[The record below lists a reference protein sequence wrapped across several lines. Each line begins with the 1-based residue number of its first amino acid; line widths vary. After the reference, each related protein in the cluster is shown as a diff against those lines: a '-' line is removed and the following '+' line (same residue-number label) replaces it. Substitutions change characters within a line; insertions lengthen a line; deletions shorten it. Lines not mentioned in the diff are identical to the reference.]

1 MSIISILDKRY
12 FFLFYPFL
20 GNLTTHIT
28 ILKIRKKSTYQLIL
42 HQYNFA
48 HNAIF
53 HDIYG
58 RSLGC
63 QVKLKANGLSGGQN
77 GFDQTAINIVFVE
90 VRTTLVNFTLEQAW
104 TSIEPEMNIRKNISF
119 FLLKYMNI
127 VFSVFVLAFLFCL
140 VFSNWSFWQFRRVA
154 KKPKKCNKMGYN
166 FFLSNH
172 QRIPYPKVLIPQ
184 KSTLW
189 SKIGWGKK

>member
-1 MSIISILDKRY
+1 MYL
-12 FFLFYPFL
+12 FL
-20 GNLTTHIT
+20 GNLKTNIT
-28 ILKIRKKSTYQLIL
+28 ILKIRKKSTNQLIL

-90 VRTTLVNFTLEQAW
+90 VRTTLVNFTLEQA
-104 TSIEPEMNIRKNISF
+104 
-119 FLLKYMNI
+119 
-127 VFSVFVLAFLFCL
+127 
-140 VFSNWSFWQFRRVA
+140 
-154 KKPKKCNKMGYN
+154 
-166 FFLSNH
+166 
-172 QRIPYPKVLIPQ
+172 
-184 KSTLW
+184 
-189 SKIGWGKK
+189 

>member
-1 MSIISILDKRY
+1 MFILGQNPISFCIPSLETLQPIL
-12 FFLFYPFL
+12 PFW
-20 GNLTTHIT
+20 
-28 ILKIRKKSTYQLIL
+28 KYEKKNTYQLIL

-48 HNAIF
+48 HNSIF

-140 VFSNWSFWQFRRVA
+140 VFSNWSFWQFRRVIVSIYRSKKA
-154 KKPKKCNKMGYN
+154 KK
-166 FFLSNH
+166 
-172 QRIPYPKVLIPQ
+172 V
-184 KSTLW
+184 
-189 SKIGWGKK
+189 